1 VDFEEL
7 FYKLDTQLINKKN
20 SLFKIAEE
28 KDKDSRVE
36 RENPHWTFRVPLF

>member
-20 SLFKIAEE
+20 SLYKIAEVT
-28 KDKDSRVE
+28 DKDSRVE
-36 RENPHWTFRVPLF
+36 VYPVIGPPGID